1 MTMTD
6 NKNGAP
12 LEHYRALFSV
22 SEPEALSLRSGV
34 KFESGAFRI
43 RLLGREVSISH
54 PDMTATYADD
64 GSAAP
69 PSVTVL
75 LSRLILEGTL
85 TEGTG
90 RFCAYSELPWGSVYN
105 AQFTARCIRRLAA
118 AWGNRPDALAK
129 ACEALGGT
137 AISGADTAYELP
149 FIEGLR
155 LRLYLWSADEEFPA
169 SAQLLFSDNFAAAF
183 SAEDIAVAGDI
194 LILALKKAL
203 EEQYICSDK

>member
-1 MTMTD
+1 MTMKD

-12 LEHYRALFSV
+12 LEHYRALFSAA
-22 SEPEALSLRSGV
+22 EPEALSSRSGV
-34 KFESGAFRI
+34 PFENGAFRI
-43 RLLGREVSISH
+43 RLLGREVLIAH

-69 PSVTVL
+69 PSVTLL
-75 LSRLILEGTL
+75 LSRLILEGAL

-105 AQFTARCIRRLAA
+105 AQFTARCIKRLAA
-118 AWGNRPDALAK
+118 AWGNRRDALSK

-149 FIEGLR
+149 FAEGLR

-169 SAQLLFSDNFAAAF
+169 SAQLLFSDSFAAAF
-183 SAEDIAVAGDI
+183 TAEDMAVAGDI
-194 LILALKKAL
+194 LLSALKRAP
-203 EEQYICSDK
+203 EV